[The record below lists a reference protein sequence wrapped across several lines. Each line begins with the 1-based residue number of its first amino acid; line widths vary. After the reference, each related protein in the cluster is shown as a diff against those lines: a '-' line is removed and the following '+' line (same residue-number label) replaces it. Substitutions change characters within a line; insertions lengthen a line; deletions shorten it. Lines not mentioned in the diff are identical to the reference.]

1 MKILTVLAFVA
12 GALAATLI
20 VAHFGFASVFHVLP
34 KLGWAGFAAVLG
46 FHLLLVLLMGTAWW
60 LLGSDRADG
69 RWRRYIWGRM
79 IRDGASEVLPFSQIG
94 GFVIGARATAVAG
107 VKGSFAAASTVV
119 DLTMELIA
127 QLAYTALGLGL
138 LAAARPDISVVG
150 PLALGLAGMTV
161 AAIIFLFV
169 QARGAGL
176 VERIGMKLAAQWL
189 GATLSGS
196 SMVQVDI
203 HEMHQH
209 RRRLLI
215 SASVH
220 FLSWV
225 LSGVEAWITLHLM
238 GVSVSLT
245 AALVID
251 SLIYGI
257 RSFAFMIP
265 NALGVQEAAYVM
277 LGSLFGVT
285 PDVAL
290 ALSLIRRGR
299 DIVLGTPVLIVW
311 QLIEG
316 KRAFNPVDLSST
328 A

>member
-1 MKILTVLAFVA
+1 
-12 GALAATLI
+12 
-20 VAHFGFASVFHVLP
+20 
-34 KLGWAGFAAVLG
+34 
-46 FHLLLVLLMGTAWW
+46 
-60 LLGSDRADG
+60 
-69 RWRRYIWGRM
+69 
-79 IRDGASEVLPFSQIG
+79 
-94 GFVIGARATAVAG
+94 
-107 VKGSFAAASTVV
+107 
-119 DLTMELIA
+119 
-127 QLAYTALGLGL
+127 
-138 LAAARPDISVVG
+138 
-150 PLALGLAGMTV
+150 
-161 AAIIFLFV
+161 
-169 QARGAGL
+169 
-176 VERIGMKLAAQWL
+176 
-189 GATLSGS
+189 
-196 SMVQVDI
+196 
-203 HEMHQH
+203 
-209 RRRLLI
+209 
-215 SASVH
+215 
-220 FLSWV
+220 
-225 LSGVEAWITLHLM
+225 M